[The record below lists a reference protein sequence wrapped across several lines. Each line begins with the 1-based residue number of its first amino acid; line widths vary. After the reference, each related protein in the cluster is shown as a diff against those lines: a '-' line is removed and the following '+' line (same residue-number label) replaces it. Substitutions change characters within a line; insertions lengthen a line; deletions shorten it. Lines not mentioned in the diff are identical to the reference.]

1 MFMDNNSMYKG
12 SSPKKDQLLLVG
24 NLVLATDHILEAA
37 IAQPIDS
44 EVLIERAKT
53 IDKARVE
60 FMGEFTKDLPEEL
73 WCVYKHLAAA
83 RVLAQELF
91 KAGHEENLMISI
103 NEVLVNIFGSDYEAC
118 ATCRDDKGEA

>member
-24 NLVLATDHILEAA
+24 NLVLAADHILEAA
-37 IAQPIDS
+37 IARPIDS
-44 EVLIERAKT
+44 EVLIERAKS
-53 IDKARVE
+53 IDRARVE